1 MAARAVSP
9 PEEEKQKSCLVPADR
24 VMSHFSPPDAELHEY
39 RPISALAVAA
49 LALAL
54 ASPLALVSLA
64 WAFLPLAGMGASAG
78 ALYRIRRS
86 ESAMLGRAA
95 ALAGLLVSAAV
106 AAAAPTRAVAA
117 RQLVLAEAR
126 HVADDWFRALA
137 EGRADRAFL
146 WTLDP
151 AARPALKPD
160 AIAEFYARGP
170 RWREEL
176 ASYVRAASADASLNP
191 VAELLRMGRKVRVG
205 RIETTALGAERETTV
220 VYLTCR
226 VEPTDISGN
235 AASTADAPAPVAVPR
250 DVLVRLERRRDEAGA
265 FGWRLAHV
273 EFVER

>member
-1 MAARAVSP
+1 
-9 PEEEKQKSCLVPADR
+9 
-24 VMSHFSPPDAELHEY
+24 MSHFSPPDAELHEY